1 VQSHRGED
9 EKKQEG
15 RMPEVVEGFLKETD
29 ELSQVV
35 KISDDGGIPAVLSH
49 MFRQERKL
57 SENDGPI

>member
-1 VQSHRGED
+1 
-9 EKKQEG
+9 
-15 RMPEVVEGFLKETD
+15 MPEVVEGFLKETD